1 MAAIH
6 PSFNQNSHFSIVI
19 YNIEVA
25 KATVYA
31 KNEHFLQKMA
41 KNGLKVQKYHIST
54 TANRMAVIHPS
65 F

>member
-25 KATVYA
+25 KAIFHA
-31 KNEHFLQKMA
+31 KTGQFLQKLA
-41 KNGLKVQKYHIST
+41 KNGLKLQK
-54 TANRMAVIHPS
+54 
-65 F
+65 